1 MLSVNESG
9 KKAGVSLNVNTSVGR
24 MFAAFR
30 SKQQVDAVFSFS
42 TNVNSCFFSLSHSI
56 HRITVY
62 YYALKRN
69 EEICVFFLPFVVV
82 FPKPDRVIPLAPILP
97 PAPCSRRCCSSWSSF
112 RPSCSKQNQNFS
124 SGFKIKLGWMP
135 LKKIELF
142 PNHTTLGPHSVLDD
156 DAESS
161 WCLPFFFSRK
171 SLASV
176 LVNKQPNKRFAK

>member
-42 TNVNSCFFSLSHSI
+42 TNVNSCFFSLSLHSPYYCI
-56 HRITVY
+56 LLRIKKERGN
-62 YYALKRN
+62 L
-69 EEICVFFLPFVVV
+69 CFFFLPFVVV